1 MGSLPRQQIAGG
13 GHGNSSLP
21 AGLTASPT
29 RRYAPLGGGYTPLGQ
44 SPSGSDDEGDE
55 GAAATAAPVPSRQQL
70 PQTLAFDMQQIPMK
84 LTRVSEHGV
93 ADADAR
99 G

>member
-1 MGSLPRQQIAGG
+1 ML
-13 GHGNSSLP
+13 

-29 RRYAPLGGGYTPLGQ
+29 RRYAPLGGGYTPLGE

-55 GAAATAAPVPSRQQL
+55 GAAAVPSRQQL
-70 PQTLAFDMQQIPMK
+70 PQTLAFDMQQIPTK
-84 LTRVSEHGV
+84 WTRVSEHGV